1 MALQFS
7 IIQLKHLCY
16 FNSFLQRGVIWKKNK
31 QVPLQKHKSNQ
42 VSNLSIKLSTK
53 QKNILKR
60 FNLSE
65 SNADIFIQ
73 AFTHTS
79 YLNEHPDEFIES
91 NERLEFFGD
100 SILAFIIAEYLY
112 IKFEDFT
119 EGTLTSWRS
128 QLING
133 QTLARIAEKIGLGDC
148 LLLGKGEENNGG
160 RNNISILEGTLEA
173 FIAAIYLDAGIN
185 VANKIVLTLIK
196 DDLNRLISDSVII
209 DPKGELQK
217 LFQSKKLMPHY
228 NLVSTHGPEHS
239 PLYNIEII
247 LPNGKIIK
255 AQAGNI
261 QTAEKD
267 AALKALRLL
276 ERDD

>member
-1 MALQFS
+1 MASQFS

-42 VSNLSIKLSTK
+42 KSGLSIKLSIK
-53 QKNILKR
+53 QKNMLKM
-60 FNLSE
+60 FDLSE
-65 SNADIFIQ
+65 SNADLYIQ
-73 AFTHTS
+73 SFTHTS
-79 YLNEHPDEFIES
+79 YLNEHPSELIES

-100 SILAFIIAEYLY
+100 SILAFIIADYLY
-112 IKFEDFT
+112 TKFEDFT

-133 QTLARIAEKIGLGDC
+133 QTLARIAKKIGLGDC
-148 LLLGKGEENNGG
+148 LLLGKGEDNNDG
-160 RNNISILEGTLEA
+160 RNNISILEGALEA

-185 VANKIVLTLIK
+185 IANKIILSLIEE
-196 DDLNRLISDSVII
+196 DLNMLISNSVIV

-228 NLVSTHGPEHS
+228 NLISTHGPEHD
-239 PLYNIEII
+239 PLYNIELV
-247 LPNGKIIK
+247 LPNGIIIK
-255 AQAGNI
+255 TQAGNV
-261 QTAEKD
+261 QAAEKD

-276 ERDD
+276 ERGD